1 MGPFPRNLQ
10 HNIGYVRF
18 LEAGNELSDRVVE
31 ANRSRGRVYSFL
43 SKVYEKEVTVDFLKQ
58 LTGQEFISQLS
69 TMGEDE
75 GFKLLSSYLK
85 SIAGRDLQQ
94 VRLELAVAYARL
106 FLGLGEAVYHPSES
120 AYTTS
125 THFIMQ
131 QPRDSVMA
139 EYRKA
144 LVDKVKEFPEP
155 DDHIA
160 MELQFM
166 AHLCG
171 KAEEAMKNGQK
182 DETRHLLE
190 TQRGFLNNHILI
202 WVPKLADDVIKAQTV
217 DFYKAVAQI
226 TKGFI
231 ELDKG
236 AIEDLIEEVEPVNR
250 ESP

>member
-1 MGPFPRNLQ
+1 MK
-10 HNIGYVRF
+10 F
-18 LEAGNELSDRVVE
+18 LEAGKELGDRFVE

-43 SKVYEKEVTVDFLKQ
+43 SKVYEREVTVDFLKQ
-58 LTGQEFISQLS
+58 LTGNEFISQLS
-69 TMGEDE
+69 AMGEDE
-75 GFKLLSSYLK
+75 GFRLLTTYLK

-94 VRLELAVAYARL
+94 VRLELAVEYARL
-106 FLGLGEAVYHPSES
+106 FLGLGAGVYHPSES
-120 AYTTS
+120 AYTTT

-155 DDHIA
+155 EDHVA

-171 KAEEAMKNGQK
+171 KAEEAMKGGQK
-182 DETRHLLE
+182 IDAKKLLE
-190 TQRGFLNNHILI
+190 TQRDFITNHLLV
-202 WVPKLADDVIKAQTV
+202 WVPKLANDIIKATTV

-231 ELDKG
+231 ELDKE
-236 AIEDLIEEVEPVNR
+236 AIDDLIQEI
-250 ESP
+250 SSS